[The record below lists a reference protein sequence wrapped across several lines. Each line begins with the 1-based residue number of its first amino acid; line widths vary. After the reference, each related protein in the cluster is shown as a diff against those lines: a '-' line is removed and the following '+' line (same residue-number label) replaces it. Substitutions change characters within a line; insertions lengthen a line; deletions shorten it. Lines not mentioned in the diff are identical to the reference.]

1 MTVSQM
7 EHHPPQLPAL
17 GVVVHDNFFLC
28 LLEVWCVLDCISVR
42 LWDLRLVPLVYSPS
56 SGPVILIYLLLL
68 SSYTYLQCCKRML
81 SLWFYFLVFVETY
94 LVVVSFY
101 KYSLCAWEEYI
112 FSNLNMSVRL
122 SLIIILLFYIFSV
135 CLDYHK

>member
-1 MTVSQM
+1 M

-17 GVVVHDNFFLC
+17 GVVVHGYFFLC

-68 SSYTYLQCCKRML
+68 SSYTYLQCCKRTW
-81 SLWFYFLVFVETY
+81 SL
-94 LVVVSFY
+94 
-101 KYSLCAWEEYI
+101 
-112 FSNLNMSVRL
+112 
-122 SLIIILLFYIFSV
+122 
-135 CLDYHK
+135 